1 MVQVGL
7 QDADV
12 AIDQLGA
19 SGLAPALG
27 ASVPLGQTPP
37 HLTHRP
43 LAPVPEALVQSLMLW
58 TCLRLGALGG
68 GRQEHGFHRILPEAE
83 SPHFVLKNNSLVTRK
98 RGEQLRSQIETCG
111 EEFPSERLPSRSL
124 IGPRGSWFGI
134 QAASPEGISSCSGP
148 GARTA
153 TAAQDILL
161 LCAGVVSVPHCHSVN
176 ADWL

>member
-83 SPHFVLKNNSLVTRK
+83 SPHFVRSEERRVGK
-98 RGEQLRSQIETCG
+98 ECLRLC
-111 EEFPSERLPSRSL
+111 RSR
-124 IGPRGSWFGI
+124 W
-134 QAASPEGISSCSGP
+134 SPY
-148 GARTA
+148 
-153 TAAQDILL
+153 
-161 LCAGVVSVPHCHSVN
+161 H
-176 ADWL
+176 